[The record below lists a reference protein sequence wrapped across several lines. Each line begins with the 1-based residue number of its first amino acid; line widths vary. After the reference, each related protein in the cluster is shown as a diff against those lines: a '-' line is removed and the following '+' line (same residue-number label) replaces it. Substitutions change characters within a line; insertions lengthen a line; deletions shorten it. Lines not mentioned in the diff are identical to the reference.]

1 MLFVLL
7 RLAGPAML
15 EGEPLPKIALR
26 NAFRDL
32 TFALALGMEQAP
44 DGSGR
49 VFVLEQDGIISV
61 VSGNEDGFASSDFL
75 NISDRKPH
83 TSTEDGLL
91 GLAFHP
97 GFRTNQLFYIYYT
110 QFEPRRS
117 VVSEFRVSD
126 SDPGKADPKSE
137 RIVMEVPQPF
147 ENHKAGQIK
156 FGPDGYL

>member
-1 MLFVLL
+1 MQTCLASPRDVPYCDMGRKSCVAMLFVLL
-7 RLAGPAML
+7 RIAGPAML

-83 TSTEDGLL
+83 TSTED
-91 GLAFHP
+91 
-97 GFRTNQLFYIYYT
+97 
-110 QFEPRRS
+110 
-117 VVSEFRVSD
+117 
-126 SDPGKADPKSE
+126 
-137 RIVMEVPQPF
+137 
-147 ENHKAGQIK
+147 
-156 FGPDGYL
+156 